1 MPRRH
6 GALDDYTSAV
16 PQIILSTSDSD
27 YLDHLIPVLKDAT
40 NSRRT
45 PALLQSLSRYSEDRE
60 ADIERIGLTKHEE
73 FLDSVHRL
81 QEVREGTVT
90 LTTEILKL
98 NQSIQASTEKLADQK
113 GALVNTKAVRQN
125 IADAADALR
134 ESLTVL
140 HAVNHSHE
148 LVRRKKYYS
157 ALKSLEDLQNEH
169 LVPILQNRYATQHRL
184 ADAIQK
190 SLPASR
196 RAISEAVMSDLN
208 TWLFR
213 IRETSQF
220 LGEVAFYHTEMR
232 RNRQRARIENEKFL
246 ENFKLNSSIELISDE
261 NEEFD
266 VLDNEELQ
274 VDFTPLFE
282 ALHIHDAL
290 GHSDRFRS
298 EYASTRRQQKDLLV
312 PTSIDLLAE
321 DGSSLSSLLEGIAG
335 FAIIEKATMQRVPYL
350 RSVVDVSISA
360 PGTLESST
368 GFNDVLQVE
377 ELWDSMCTAAI
388 ALTTKALT
396 NIDNAEV
403 LLKIKSVIAL
413 FIQTMEGWG
422 YSVSTLDNFLLQ
434 LFDKYA
440 QLLKRRFSEDFQ
452 EIVSTDDY
460 MPMAINSLSD
470 YEKVINVSWFTPDR
484 PTEELTFP
492 CVLPFSQMYPLCC
505 IDIRNFLNQ
514 FYFFLDDH
522 FQHSDIID
530 ETLRKS
536 LDELLSEKVC
546 KSLVE
551 RLSSQYLG
559 QIVQILINLEHFEI
573 ACRELEQL
581 LIRAR
586 SSTSAGGP
594 LRLNATEEFRNNKK
608 TAEKRIFELVNSKI
622 DDLVDTAEY
631 DWLASGVPTEPSN
644 YMQTLTRYLSN
655 IMNSTLLG
663 LPREIKELIYF
674 DALSHAAEKILALP
688 LSPEVRHINGHGVF
702 ALAQDVNYLTEF
714 VGSLENGQ
722 MLRENLDELQQ
733 TVNLMQSDNHEEFY
747 DISIRNKK
755 YGRVDVLNGPILLEK
770 LTPTAQPSGRAAPL
784 SNLSRFAIMK

>member
-1 MPRRH
+1 MSTLGTERSSGFLRQGLPFS
-6 GALDDYTSAV
+6 L
-16 PQIILSTSDSD
+16 IILSSSDAD
-27 YLDHLIPVLKDAT
+27 FLDHLIPVLKDAA
-40 NSRRT
+40 NSKRT
-45 PALLQSLSRYSEDRE
+45 PALMQCLTRYSEDRE

-73 FLDSVHRL
+73 FLDSVGRL
-81 QEVREGTVT
+81 QHVREGTVN
-90 LTTEILKL
+90 LTAEILKL
-98 NQSIQASTEKLADQK
+98 NQSIQASTEKLAEQK
-113 GALVNTKAVRQN
+113 GALVNTKAIRQN
-125 IADAADALR
+125 IADATDALKD
-134 ESLTVL
+134 SLKVL
-140 HAVNHSHE
+140 HAVNHAHD

-184 ADAIQK
+184 ADVIQK
-190 SLPASR
+190 SIPGSQK
-196 RAISEAVMSDLN
+196 AISEAVMTDLN

-220 LGEVAFYHTEMR
+220 LGEVAFYHTELR
-232 RNRQRARIENEKFL
+232 RSRQRKRVEEDQFL
-246 ENFKLNSSIELISDE
+246 SNFKLNSAIELVCDE
-261 NEEFD
+261 SEEFD

-290 GHSDRFRS
+290 GQTDRFRS
-298 EYASTRRQQKDLLV
+298 EYAATRRQQKDLLL
-312 PTSIDLLAE
+312 PNSIELLADDE
-321 DGSSLSSLLEGIAG
+321 SSLSSLLEGIAG
-335 FAIIEKATMQRVPYL
+335 FAIIEKATMRRLPHL
-350 RSVVDVSISA
+350 RSPVD
-360 PGTLESST
+360 
-368 GFNDVLQVE
+368 VE
-377 ELWDSMCTAAI
+377 ELWESMCSAAI
-388 ALTTKALT
+388 NLTSRALG
-396 NIDNAEV
+396 DVGNAEI
-403 LLKIKSVIAL
+403 LLKIKGFIAL

-422 YSVSTLDNFLLQ
+422 YSISTLDSFLLA

-440 QLLKRRFSEDFQ
+440 DLLKRRFSEDFQ

-460 MPMAINSLSD
+460 MPMAINSLEE
-470 YEKVINVSWFTPDR
+470 YEKVINVSWFVQEQ

-514 FYFFLDDH
+514 FYFFSDDH
-522 FQHSDIID
+522 FQHSDVID

-536 LDELLSEKVC
+536 LDELLTEKVC
-546 KSLVE
+546 QSLVE

-573 ACRELEQL
+573 ACQELEQL

-594 LRLNATEEFRNNKK
+594 LKLNATEEFRNNKK

-631 DWLASGVPTEPSN
+631 DWLASTVSTEPSS

-674 DALSHAAEKILALP
+674 DALSHAANKILALP
-688 LSPEVRHINGHGVF
+688 LSQEVKHINAHGVS
-702 ALAQDVNYLTEF
+702 ALAQDVEYLTEF

-733 TVNLMQSDNHEEFY
+733 TVNLMQSDNHDEFF

-755 YGRVDVLNGPILLEK
+755 YGRVDALNGPILLEK
-770 LTPTAQPSGRAAPL
+770 LTPVAHTMSRNAPL
-784 SNLSRFAIMK
+784 SNLSSRFAMMK